1 MRSGSLPSGERI
13 EGMNEGVSA
22 ADVRPEALRR
32 LRRLRRT
39 ARLLDS
45 EFQIPG
51 IRWRFGVD
59 ALIGLVPG
67 VGDSV
72 SAALSLW
79 IIAEARRLGVP
90 PGVLRKMLRNMLVD
104 AVAGSVPI
112 LGDVFDA
119 GYKANLRNL
128 ALLEQALFKS
138 GQRDL

>member
-1 MRSGSLPSGERI
+1 
-13 EGMNEGVSA
+13 MNEGVSA